1 MQDRDSR
8 WMFNCNAALTCK
20 NSRLMSLNRYETALF
35 SYWEKNPDERRH
47 WQGKVTDATRAASQP
62 GETARALERDL
73 WAHLVERSAHVP
85 ALRGMAVNR
94 ISLLNLAEHL
104 IRLWGPAPKPKQ
116 AAVRRPGP
124 PDMG

>member
-20 NSRLMSLNRYETALF
+20 NSPEMSLNRYETALF